1 MWCRFGA
8 KPRWALSAAA
18 AAIFATAAGA
28 PAQEKAVP
36 PSIWQQPTL
45 TGDWGGTRTALKD
58 KGIEIIL
65 DYTNE
70 IFAVASGGLRRQASY
85 EGQWH
90 LAENTDLE
98 KLIGWTGGKTHV
110 TVFQIHNSGRNVI
123 ENTGSISDPSNIDAW
138 STTRLYTAW
147 FEQQFGSLFSIRLGQ
162 IVADG
167 TFFTSDTAGGLIDGT
182 FGWGTILA
190 ANLLS
195 GGPAYPLGTPGVR
208 LQINASEDV
217 TLFAAVFSGDPVG
230 DNCNDTNAQK
240 CDRYG
245 TKFSFDGGV
254 LTMAE
259 VQYAVNQAKQ
269 AIGLPGVYKL
279 GGWYASADYLDRHYG
294 LNGAG
299 MQVSLANPSAA
310 YFLAHRGNGGVY
322 GVADQMVW
330 RGAASSMNVFMRG
343 GVSPS
348 DRNLISYYVDGG
360 VGLKGPLPARADDT
374 LTFGVAYSKIS
385 SAAAALDRDA
395 LAFNGPPYAIRDAEI
410 VFELS
415 YAAQIAPWWIVQPD
429 LQYIRH
435 PGGGQNPNDP
445 TLALD
450 HAFVAGIR
458 STIKF

>member
-1 MWCRFGA
+1 MRCDRV
-8 KPRWALSAAA
+8 KPRWFPGVVVAAV
-18 AAIFATAAGA
+18 FAGAAGA
-28 PAQEKAVP
+28 HAGDKAPP

-45 TGDWGGTRTALKD
+45 TGDWGGARTALNN
-58 KGIEIIL
+58 KGIEVIL
-65 DYTNE
+65 DYTDE
-70 IFAVASGGLRRQASY
+70 IFAVASGGLRGQASY

-90 LAENTDLE
+90 FAVNADLE
-98 KLIGWTGGKTHV
+98 KLIGWTGGKTHI
-110 TVFQIHNSGRNVI
+110 TVLQIHDSGRNAI
-123 ENTGSISDPSNIDAW
+123 ENAGSISDPSNIDAW

-147 FEQQFGSLFSIRLGQ
+147 FEQSFAGLFSVRLGQ

-195 GGPAYPLGTPGVR
+195 GGPAYPLGAPGVR
-208 LQINASEDV
+208 LQVNASDDV
-217 TLFAAVFSGDPVG
+217 TLLAAVFSGDPAG

-259 VQYAVNQAKQ
+259 VQYAVNQSKR
-269 AIGLPGVYKL
+269 AIGRPGVYKL
-279 GGWYASADYLDRHYG
+279 GGWYASADYLDQHYG
-294 LNGAG
+294 LNSAGA
-299 MQVSLANPSAA
+299 QISRADPTLAFA
-310 YFLAHRGNGGVY
+310 LAHQGNGGVY

-330 RGAASSMNVFMRG
+330 RGAGSSMNVFLRG
-343 GVSPS
+343 GVSPA
-348 DRNLISYYVDGG
+348 DRNLVSYYVDGG
-360 VGLKGPLPARADDT
+360 VGLKGPLPGRAADT
-374 LTFGVAYSKIS
+374 LTFGVAYAKIS
-385 SAAAALDRDA
+385 SAAAALDRDF
-395 LAFNGPPYAIRDAEI
+395 LAFNGPPYAIRDAET

-435 PGGGQNPNDP
+435 PSGGQNPDDP
-445 TLALD
+445 TLTLD
-450 HAFVAGIR
+450 HAFLAGIR